1 MFKTLFQFNLELTL
15 DFSLSL
21 GAVTGGVF
29 FDVLEFFSTGLI
41 FFFFFFSPSPCDFT
55 SLRTKCFHRFST
67 SFFYICFYSFLNCVF
82 FLFYL
87 SLIFLSLIRHPRV
100 NENTAKVCHI
110 NSVK

>member
-82 FLFYL
+82 FYFTCL
-87 SLIFLSLIRHPRV
+87 SFSS
-100 NENTAKVCHI
+100 A
-110 NSVK
+110 